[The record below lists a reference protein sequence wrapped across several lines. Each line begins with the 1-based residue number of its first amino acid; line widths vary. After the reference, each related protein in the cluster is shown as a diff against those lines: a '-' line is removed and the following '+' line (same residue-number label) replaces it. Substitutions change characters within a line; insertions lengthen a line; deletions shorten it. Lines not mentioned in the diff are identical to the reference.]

1 MPRRL
6 AVMGWIVGAGA
17 VHVGLPVALARR
29 TRRAAVT
36 APAAIR
42 QAGLGCVG
50 LGAAGLAWS
59 LAQHFKA
66 APAGGYEV
74 VARAPEYL
82 LRSGPYRFSRNPM
95 YVAELGM
102 WAGWTLLFA
111 NPVLGGA
118 TALWAL
124 AMRYA
129 VTLEEAALA
138 ARFGDAWQQ
147 YAAQTPRWIGRAT
160 VEALV
165 DARTTLAQRQRASS
179 QAG

>member
-6 AVMGWIVGAGA
+6 AVMGWIVGADA